1 MILLVHY
8 KSYLNAYPCFC
19 MICMAF
25 QDDRTCW
32 MEAISA
38 DSSAAF
44 KPEAPESQYEPVTP
58 IPEGEMYSY
67 ARMSRSERYH
77 QAQERKDLKSLYE
90 DPDAPITIQVQAP
103 NQSQPNAKGN
113 PPQNARQA
121 RNERARSKSPV
132 NIPSS
137 THSKSPINVPSSAI
151 KQLVPENKTPTISP
165 ATSSQHVPHAE
176 ILSGDKGTYDD
187 VDATA
192 GLGVEEYEDMSQQ
205 NPSLQAKTPERSV
218 TVPKELSAL
227 AEISVDDLS
236 GMNPNEAQL
245 WMLNQMQKLVEKF
258 AGVYGATA
266 VGPLTKEIK
275 SNRGKLLPAQT
286 EDVYED
292 AQSTPPVPPR
302 TYSYSVEKTYQEESD
317 LSTRKISRQ
326 SKSVNVGTKSS
337 AERSPHHHSKVA
349 YPPLP
354 QKPGINNN

>member
-1 MILLVHY
+1 MLY
-8 KSYLNAYPCFC
+8 MFLNDMHAYVL
-19 MICMAF
+19 

-32 MEAISA
+32 MEAIHA
-38 DSSAAF
+38 GSSAAF
-44 KPEAPESQYEPVTP
+44 KPAAPESQYEPVTP

-67 ARMSRSERYH
+67 ARMSRSERHH

-90 DPDAPITIQVQAP
+90 DPDAPITIQVHAP
-103 NQSQPNAKGN
+103 NQSQPDAKGK
-113 PPQNARQA
+113 PPQNIRQA
-121 RNERARSKSPV
+121 KNKRAHSKSPV
-132 NIPSS
+132 
-137 THSKSPINVPSSAI
+137 NVPSSAI

-165 ATSSQHVPHAE
+165 ATSPQHVPHAE

-205 NPSLQAKTPERSV
+205 NPPLQPKTPERSV
-218 TVPKELSAL
+218 TVPRELSAL

-258 AGVYGATA
+258 AGVYGATV

-286 EDVYED
+286 EDIYED
-292 AQSTPPVPPR
+292 AQSTPPIPPR
-302 TYSYSVEKTYQEESD
+302 TYSCLVEKTHQEESY
-317 LSTRKISRQ
+317 LSTRKIGRQ
-326 SKSVNVGTKSS
+326 SKTVNEGTKSS

-349 YPPLP
+349 YPPLL
-354 QKPGINNN
+354 QKPGNS

>member
-1 MILLVHY
+1 
-8 KSYLNAYPCFC
+8 
-19 MICMAF
+19 
-25 QDDRTCW
+25 
-32 MEAISA
+32 MEAIYA
-38 DSSAAF
+38 GSSAAF
-44 KPEAPESQYEPVTP
+44 KPAAPESQYEPVTP

-67 ARMSRSERYH
+67 PRISRSERHH
-77 QAQERKDLKSLYE
+77 QAQDRKDLKSLYE
-90 DPDAPITIQVQAP
+90 DPDAPITIQVHAP
-103 NQSQPNAKGN
+103 NQSQPNAKDN

-121 RNERARSKSPV
+121 RNKRARSKSPV

-137 THSKSPINVPSSAI
+137 TRSKSPVNVPLSAI

-165 ATSSQHVPHAE
+165 ATSPQHVPHAE
-176 ILSGDKGTYDD
+176 ILSSNKGAYDD

-192 GLGVEEYEDMSQQ
+192 GLGVEEYEDMNQQ
-205 NPSLQAKTPERSV
+205 NPPLQPKTPERSV
-218 TVPKELSAL
+218 TVPRELSAL

-236 GMNPNEAQL
+236 GMDPNEAQL

-258 AGVYGATA
+258 AGVYGATV

-292 AQSTPPVPPR
+292 AQSTPPVPSR
-302 TYSYSVEKTYQEESD
+302 AYSYSVEKTYQEESD

-349 YPPLP
+349 YPPLL
-354 QKPGINNN
+354 QKPGNK